1 MNHSFSFVIG
11 KQCGTFIRKRVSK
24 RRCKQQCFKVPVVEN
39 KPEEHNL
46 QHFPARRVPA
56 RLVVPCNK
64 FELNILHEIIKNGK
78 TSNQIMYIDYVN
90 ECNRKGIPD
99 RTFNAFR
106 ATLLRAKKS
115 KE

>member
-1 MNHSFSFVIG
+1 MEQLSEKEYQQEDANNN
-11 KQCGTFIRKRVSK
+11 VSK
-24 RRCKQQCFKVPVVEN
+24 FLLLRMNQRN
-39 KPEEHNL
+39 TIYSIS
-46 QHFPARRVPA
+46 RRVPA
-56 RLVVPCNK
+56 RLVVPWNK

-90 ECNRKGIPD
+90 ECIRKGIPD